1 MIDRPSSRVQFDVP
15 SRRSSNLKKPN
26 EQIYEMSQYQNGTTV
41 PNGDVVV
48 SFNNMMTRN
57 ALVQTVESNRTR
69 KVAAQQSSSG
79 GSGGGVTMN
88 SSNYIVVLIILV
100 ILLAFSIGKGITFS
114 SLLLTTSF
122 F

>member
-1 MIDRPSSRVQFDVP
+1 
-15 SRRSSNLKKPN
+15 
-26 EQIYEMSQYQNGTTV
+26 MSQYQNGTTV

-114 SLLLTTSF
+114 SLLLTPSF